1 MTLSTYNCQ
10 CCIAGGGPAGLMLGY
25 LLARAG
31 VDVIVLEKHA
41 DFLRDFR
48 GDTIHPSTLEVMHEL
63 GLLDRFLQLPHQRTS
78 TFTVTIGAKRVQMA
92 DLSTLPVKCPF
103 MAMMPQWDFL
113 NFLAKEGAK
122 YPGFKVLMPAVA
134 QDLLSDGERSVGVRG
149 DQAGTPFQVR
159 ANLVV
164 GADGRTSV
172 MRDKA
177 GLKVKDLGAPIDA
190 LWFKL
195 PKEEQDGEDI
205 GGLIQPGRIVVRLN
219 RTDYWQCAFVIPK
232 GAFDDLKRDGL
243 KAFHRSVADVM
254 SFDVGRVAGAL
265 SSWDDVKLLRVTVN
279 RLDQWYREGFLA
291 IGDAAHAMSPVG
303 GVGVNLAIQDAV
315 AAANILHQSL
325 RDNEGV
331 PERALARVQK
341 RRLWATRIIQYAQVQ
356 AQNNLIKATLDAKAS
371 TEPFMPAPI
380 RIMQRFPFLQRLPA
394 RVIGLGVR
402 MEHVAHEIRFP
413 S

>member
-1 MTLSTYNCQ
+1 
-10 CCIAGGGPAGLMLGY
+10 MLGY

-31 VDVIVLEKHA
+31 VDVIVLEKHG

-63 GLLDRFLQLPHQRTS
+63 GLLESFLKLPHQRTS
-78 TFTVTIGAKRVQMA
+78 DFAVTIGGERVQMA
-92 DLSTLPVKCPF
+92 DLATLPVKCPF

-122 YPGFKVLMPAVA
+122 HPGFKVMMPAVA
-134 QDLLSDGERSVGVRG
+134 QDLIRDGERIVGVQGVRDG
-149 DQAGTPFQVR
+149 KPFQVR

-164 GADGRTSV
+164 AADGRTSI

-177 GLKVKDLGAPIDA
+177 GLDVKDLGAPIDV

-195 PKEEQDGEDI
+195 PKNDEDGEDI

-219 RTDYWQCAFVIPK
+219 RTAYWQCAFVIPK
-232 GAFDDLKRDGL
+232 GGFDELKRDGL
-243 KAFHRSVADVM
+243 KAFHRSVAEVM
-254 SFDVGRVAGAL
+254 SFDVTRIQDAL
-265 SSWDDVKLLRVTVN
+265 LSWDDVKLLRVTVN
-279 RLDQWYREGFLA
+279 RLDQWYRDGFLA

-315 AAANILHQSL
+315 AAANILHQDL
-325 RDNEGV
+325 RKNKVV
-331 PERALARVQK
+331 PERVLARVQK
-341 RRLWATRIIQYAQVQ
+341 RRLWPTRTIQYVQVQ

-371 TEPFMPAPI
+371 SETFMPAPI

-402 MEHVAHEIRFP
+402 MEHVAQSIRDP
-413 S
+413 A